1 MISPVSRSHAH
12 AIFVLMLAGALSAC
26 GGGSGGGGTT
36 TPPPPPPPPPSFGP
50 NFSEIQA
57 NVFTP
62 TCAVPGCHIS
72 AVAPQ
77 GLQLDVANSY
87 ANLVGVM
94 SSEDPAFLRVNPG
107 NPDASYIIQKLEGTA
122 SAGGQ
127 MPLGRTPLSASTIAT
142 MRQWISDGA
151 IDDRAGSTGPIRVAS
166 IAPQSGS
173 ILAASPMQIVIGFDR
188 DPDASTVNAMTFLL
202 EASGGDQTFGDNNE
216 VPVMATLISV
226 PMTNTRS
233 AVFDLS
239 GVTLAD
245 ETYRVRLLGSGASL
259 LLDMDSNA
267 LDGEFTGMLPS
278 GDGTAGGDFEVEFT
292 VTTPPAP
299 GTTLDEIQM
308 AVFSP
313 TCSSSTCHSGPVGMI
328 LPNGMNLTSADN
340 SFANLVDVDSLQN
353 PTIKRV
359 APFDP
364 DGSYLI
370 QKLEGTAPGAQMPF
384 GGTPL
389 DPAVISNIRTWISN
403 GAER

>member
-1 MISPVSRSHAH
+1 MKSPVRRSHAH
-12 AIFVLMLAGALSAC
+12 AIFVLMLAGAFSAC

-36 TPPPPPPPPPSFGP
+36 TPPPPPSSFGP

-62 TCAVPGCHIS
+62 TCAVPGCHIG
-72 AVAPQ
+72 AGAPQ
-77 GLQLDVANSY
+77 GMQLDAANSF
-87 ANLVGVM
+87 ANIVGVM
-94 SSEDPAFLRVNPG
+94 SNEDPAFLRVDPG
-107 NPDASYIIQKLEGTA
+107 NPDGSYLIQKLEGTA
-122 SAGGQ
+122 SSGGQ
-127 MPLGRTPLSASTIAT
+127 MPLSRTPLSVTTIAT

-173 ILAASPMQIVIGFDR
+173 ILAASPVQIVIGFDR
-188 DPDASTVNAMTFLL
+188 DPDASTVNALTFLL
-202 EASGGDQTFGDNNE
+202 EASGGDQTFGDGNE
-216 VPVMATLISV
+216 VPVVATSISV
-226 PMTNTRS
+226 PTANIRS

-267 LDGEFTGMLPS
+267 LDGEFTGTLPS

-292 VTTPPAP
+292 ITTPPPA

-313 TCSSSTCHSGPVGMI
+313 TCSSSTCNSGPVGTI

-359 APFDP
+359 APGDP
-364 DGSYLI
+364 DNSYLI

-389 DPAVISNIRTWISN
+389 DPAIISNIRTWISN

>member
-1 MISPVSRSHAH
+1 
-12 AIFVLMLAGALSAC
+12 
-26 GGGSGGGGTT
+26 
-36 TPPPPPPPPPSFGP
+36 
-50 NFSEIQA
+50 
-57 NVFTP
+57 
-62 TCAVPGCHIS
+62 
-72 AVAPQ
+72 
-77 GLQLDVANSY
+77 
-87 ANLVGVM
+87 
-94 SSEDPAFLRVNPG
+94 
-107 NPDASYIIQKLEGTA
+107 
-122 SAGGQ
+122 

-173 ILAASPMQIVIGFDR
+173 ILTASPVQLVIGFDR

-216 VPVMATLISV
+216 VPVMATSISV

-313 TCSSSTCHSGPVGMI
+313 TM
-328 LPNGMNLTSADN
+328 
-340 SFANLVDVDSLQN
+340 
-353 PTIKRV
+353 
-359 APFDP
+359 
-364 DGSYLI
+364 
-370 QKLEGTAPGAQMPF
+370 
-384 GGTPL
+384 
-389 DPAVISNIRTWISN
+389 W
-403 GAER
+403 